1 MAEIST
7 DLRHARAAD
16 GCRLQYEVVGAGE
29 PVIFMHGTTAGRDAF
44 VRQRDALSPH
54 FRLILRDLR
63 GHNGSE
69 TRIPD
74 DYAIDTTETDDVRA
88 VMDEEGIDRA
98 HFVAHSTGGA
108 IAFAFA
114 RRYPERVK
122 RMVLIEPTLI
132 QLMGDDHRRILAAD
146 VERYSDAERTGDPDA
161 ALEAMC
167 STEFGE
173 DWATRMRPHIVAQMR
188 AARGMIA
195 RQVRALGEYPAT
207 DEAVCTALPPTLY
220 IHGGKSMPW
229 FISLFAHLS
238 GLLPASSILVV
249 PDAGHVMFIQRHER
263 VNAAI
268 LDFLSAT
275 ALSLAGTGEQAAV
288 TALSHPESAHWSHQA
303 VVSASEEA
311 HGALPGRN
319 GARHV

>member
-1 MAEIST
+1 
-7 DLRHARAAD
+7 
-16 GCRLQYEVVGAGE
+16 VVGAGE
-29 PVIFMHGTTAGRDAF
+29 PVIFMHGTTAGRDVF

-69 TRIPD
+69 TRLPD

-114 RRYPERVK
+114 RRFPERVK
-122 RMVLIEPTLI
+122 RMVLMEPTLI
-132 QLMGDDHRRILAAD
+132 QLMGDDHRRTLAAD
-146 VERYSDAERTGDPDA
+146 VERYTAAERTGDPDA

-167 STEFGE
+167 GKEFGE
-173 DWATRMRPHIVAQMR
+173 DWETRMRPQIVAQMR
-188 AARGMIA
+188 SARGMIA

-207 DEAVCTALPPTLY
+207 DAAVCARLPPTLY
-220 IHGGKSMPW
+220 IHGGKSTPW
-229 FISLFAHLS
+229 FTSLFAHLS
-238 GLLPASSILVV
+238 ELLHASSILVV
-249 PDAGHVMFIQRHER
+249 PDAGHVMFIQRHEQ

-268 LDFLSAT
+268 HDFLGRAT
-275 ALSLAGTGEQAAV
+275 CLART
-288 TALSHPESAHWSHQA
+288 
-303 VVSASEEA
+303 
-311 HGALPGRN
+311 
-319 GARHV
+319 

>member
-1 MAEIST
+1 
-7 DLRHARAAD
+7 
-16 GCRLQYEVVGAGE
+16 VVGAGE

-74 DYAIDTTETDDVRA
+74 DYAIDTTESDDVRA
-88 VMDEEGIDRA
+88 VMDEEGIDQA

-122 RMVLIEPTLI
+122 RMVLMEPTLI
-132 QLMGDDHRRILAAD
+132 HLMGDEHRRLLAED
-146 VERYSDAERTGDPDA
+146 VERYSAAERTGNPEA

-167 STEFGE
+167 GKEFGE
-173 DWATRMRPHIVAQMR
+173 DWATRMRPPIVAQMR

-207 DEAVCTALPPTLY
+207 DEAVCAPHPPTLY
-220 IHGGKSMPW
+220 IHGGKSTPW
-229 FISLFAHLS
+229 FISLFARLS
-238 GLLPASSILVV
+238 ELLPSSSILVL
-249 PDAGHVMFIQRHER
+249 PGAGHVMFIQRHEQ

-268 LDFLSAT
+268 REFLGVAI
-275 ALSLAGTGEQAAV
+275 
-288 TALSHPESAHWSHQA
+288 
-303 VVSASEEA
+303 ASE
-311 HGALPGRN
+311 RN
-319 GARHV
+319 STQA